1 MAGEV
6 VNAGAS
12 GELVSVGA
20 GAASES
26 ICVVAVIP
34 STTFNVFISAD
45 FLALLAAGLP
55 LVSAALVLAIVHHSE
70 NQNEL
75 RDLHKCLYMIQ
86 VRTNCKF
93 GQTVCICTDIS
104 PGLSNWPL
112 PWAPVGL
119 TGDGRGVVLSS
130 TMATRYSFTF
140 FPFPFPL
147 PPFFGQYSTPSCK
160 PSAVLLFMTVTR

>member
-55 LVSAALVLAIVHHSE
+55 LVSAALVLVIVHHSE

-75 RDLHKCLYMIQ
+75 RDLHKFLYMIQ

-93 GQTVCICTDIS
+93 GQTVYMHRY
-104 PGLSNWPL
+104 
-112 PWAPVGL
+112 L
-119 TGDGRGVVLSS
+119 TRLIKLALAMGTCR
-130 TMATRYSFTF
+130 
-140 FPFPFPL
+140 PHW
-147 PPFFGQYSTPSCK
+147 
-160 PSAVLLFMTVTR
+160 